1 MENGNKGI
9 NPRLGTIIVAG
20 VLVLAR
26 FAAIYTMKYF
36 GRRTLLLV
44 GQSAITILLVLIAFS
59 TMYGWDSINIVF
71 ICCFVFAFQ
80 TTINPV
86 SWTYSIETCTD
97 VSLSIMVCCDA
108 AWGVILTLVF
118 PTLDAWSFENTML
131 IAAAIAG
138 VSVVFIYFFIGETQG
153 LSDKEKKEIFMPGAN
168 WGRALKD
175 GEQPMPELGQEHKS
189 RHTIYRESQMIFASR
204 TTI

>member
-1 MENGNKGI
+1 LDKQFIANGNKGI

-44 GQSAITILLVLIAFS
+44 GQSAITVLLVLIAFS
-59 TMYGWDSINIVF
+59 TMYGWDTINIIF
-71 ICCFVFAFQ
+71 ICFFVFAFQ

-108 AWGVILTLVF
+108 AWGVLLTLVF
-118 PTLDAWSFENTML
+118 PDLEAWSFSNTMF
-131 IAAAIAG
+131 IAAAISG
-138 VSVVFIYFFIGETQG
+138 VSVVFVFFFIGETKG

-168 WGRALKD
+168 WGRALRD
-175 GEQPMPELGQEHKS
+175 GEHALPELGKEHKS
-189 RHTIYRESQMIFASR
+189 RRTIRRES
-204 TTI
+204 